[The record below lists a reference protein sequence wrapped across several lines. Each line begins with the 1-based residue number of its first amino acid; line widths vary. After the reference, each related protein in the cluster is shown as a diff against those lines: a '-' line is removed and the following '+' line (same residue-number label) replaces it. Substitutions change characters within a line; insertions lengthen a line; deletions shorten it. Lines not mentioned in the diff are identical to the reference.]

1 MKKPLL
7 LSLVLLCLLLCACG
21 GETEDPGYPIDYGS
35 SRLYSRAELDGA
47 IRLIQREFAHWE
59 GCEMHAIRYG
69 GDGLCSEGNLAW
81 LNELAEARG
90 LEPFSAC
97 ICFFSDFHSPKEV
110 PVTEAWNPDEEY
122 TDWSWWLGRS
132 ADGDWVL
139 VDWGYG

>member
-1 MKKPLL
+1 MKKTLAL
-7 LSLVLLCLLLCACG
+7 FLSLLCLALCACG
-21 GETEDPGYPIDYGS
+21 AVEDPPAYPIDYCTS
-35 SRLYSRAELDGA
+35 
-47 IRLIQREFAHWE
+47 QKEFAHWE

-69 GDGLCSEGNLAW
+69 GDGLCNETNLAW

-132 ADGDWVL
+132 AGGDWVL